1 MKFRFTRPGAHVER
15 PLADAR
21 GSDRSRDRRERSLRK
36 SARVLKALLVCCVA
50 VTGPGRVG
58 AQAPAASITGR
69 IEDAAG
75 EGIGG
80 ATVRVRSPETG
91 VTRVAASD
99 DAGNYR
105 VLLLSI
111 GAQEV
116 TAEKTGFRPAT
127 RTGIHLL
134 VGQEAV
140 VNLRLEVG
148 EFIQQVVVSGDS
160 SLINTTTAP
169 VSGMVGEREIKD
181 LPLNGRSFDYLITLN
196 PGAINYSALKSPQTS
211 TSNGNIFSVA
221 GRRPM
226 ENLVLL
232 NGIEYTGSSQLAVTP
247 GGVSGDLL
255 GIDAVREFNVLTDA
269 YGAAYGKRA
278 GAQVI
283 VVTQSG
289 SNALHG
295 SMFEFL
301 RNNALD
307 ARNFFDQGP
316 PPPFRRNQFGGAAGG
331 PLKKNRVFLFGN
343 YEGFRQR
350 LAVSNVSV
358 VPDAQAR
365 QGLLPN
371 AAGQYTQAAG
381 LNRAVLP
388 YMSFWPDPN
397 GPELLTNGLPSG
409 TALSYNNPR
418 QAIRE
423 DFANVRA
430 DYAARSRD
438 SLSVAYTIDDGNSI
452 IPLADPLFGS
462 YVSLRAQVASLQ
474 ETHIFSPNVLN
485 TFTAG
490 FSRAGFSYDSY
501 PLTVFPSN
509 LSFVTGGGPGGIVI
523 GGGATTTGLAA
534 ITAAGPNNA
543 ANVWNRR
550 NLFTYTDGLQIAK
563 GRHQISAGVWLQRL
577 RDNENTASR
586 RVGQA
591 SFTSLQTFLQG
602 TVSSFQVVPNPSA
615 LGWRSLYGA
624 WYFQD
629 AIQLRRNLTLQVG
642 IRHEFTT
649 GWNEVSGRA
658 ANYVTGPD
666 GVLLTDVRLGHS
678 AFTENNAKRL
688 LGPRVALAWD
698 PFGNGKTAVRA
709 GFGTY
714 YTLIDALSFLLN
726 SLPPYN
732 GSISF
737 ANMSLFSFTPLV
749 PGAPVPGSCGPGIP
763 TPCTTYAPQ
772 GIQANA
778 KTPTVQEWNL
788 AVEQQLWRNT
798 ALRVAYVGSFGYH
811 GLLSIDPNSVPAQ
824 ICSSAGGCTSGGVG
838 AARGAVAQGAEFI
851 PVVPFRPNPSLSGG
865 FFWFT
870 EGNSSYNA
878 LQVDL
883 NHRFSGG
890 LQFRANYTWSKNLD
904 LNSALTGAQAN
915 NQPQM
920 VLNRNDLHRDWG
932 LSALN
937 AASQASI
944 SGRYELP
951 FGAGRR
957 WGRGAGGIGG
967 KLIGGWQLSSIAT
980 LLSGFP
986 ITPQLGSNRS
996 GDGDTRNPDRPS
1008 LDPAFSGPVLLR
1020 RQTQWFNPK
1029 AFALPTP
1036 GTYGD
1041 LGRGTLTGPGLA
1053 NLDLSLLKNT
1063 RLSERV
1069 ELQFRSEFFNALNR
1083 ANFGTPN
1090 PIVFTG
1096 TATSSS
1102 AGLITSTS
1110 TMSRQI
1116 QFGLK
1121 LIF

>member
-1 MKFRFTRPGAHVER
+1 MCCLF
-15 PLADAR
+15 LDQ
-21 GSDRSRDRRERSLRK
+21 SDQSGRSRDRRQRSLP
-36 SARVLKALLVCCVA
+36 AHVLTALFVCCIA
-50 VTGPGRVG
+50 ATGPGRIG

-75 EGIGG
+75 AGIGG

-99 DAGNYR
+99 EAGNYR

-116 TAEKTGFRPAT
+116 TAEKTGFRPAV
-127 RTGIHLL
+127 RTGIRLL

-148 EFIQQVVVSGDS
+148 EFIQQMAVMEETP
-160 SLINTTTAP
+160 LINTTTAP
-169 VSGMVGEREIKD
+169 VSGMIGEREIKE

-196 PGAINYSALKSPQTS
+196 PGTINYSALKSPQTS

-226 ENLVLL
+226 DNLVLL
-232 NGIEYTGSSQLAVTP
+232 NGIEYTGSSQLAITP

-269 YGAAYGKRA
+269 YGAAFGKRA

-301 RNNALD
+301 RNSALD

-358 VPDAQAR
+358 VPDAQVR
-365 QGLLPN
+365 QGLFPN
-371 AAGQYTQAAG
+371 AAGQYTQVAN
-381 LNRAVLP
+381 LNRAMLD

-397 GPELLTNGLPSG
+397 GAELRTKPDGLPTG

-423 DFANVRA
+423 DFANLRA
-430 DYAARSRD
+430 DYARGRD
-438 SLSVAYTIDDGNSI
+438 TLSAAYTIDDGNSI

-485 TFTAG
+485 TFSAG
-490 FSRAGFSYDSY
+490 FSRAGFSYDSF

-550 NLFTYTDGLQIAK
+550 NLFTYMDGLQIAK
-563 GRHQISAGVWLQRL
+563 GRHQISAGVWFQRL

-586 RVGQA
+586 RLGQA
-591 SFTSLQTFLQG
+591 SFASLQTFLQG
-602 TVSSFQVVPNPSA
+602 TVTSFQVLPNPNE
-615 LGWRSLYGA
+615 LGWRSLFGA

-666 GVLLTDVRLGHS
+666 GVLLTDVRLGRS
-678 AFTENNAKRL
+678 VFTENNAKRL

-732 GSISF
+732 GSISLTGS
-737 ANMSLFSFTPLV
+737 SLFPFTPLV
-749 PGAPVPGSCGPGIP
+749 PGAPVAPSCQGIP
-763 TPCTTYAPQ
+763 TPSCTVYAPQ

-788 AVEQQLWRNT
+788 AIEQQLWRNT
-798 ALRVAYVGSFGYH
+798 AIRVAYVGSFGYH
-811 GLLSIDPNSVPAQ
+811 GLLSIDPNSIPAQ
-824 ICSSAGGCTSGGVG
+824 ICSSAGGCISGGVAAA
-838 AARGAVAQGAEFI
+838 AARGAVPQGAEFI
-851 PVVPFRPNPSLSGG
+851 PVGLRPNPSLSGG

-920 VLNRNDLHRDWG
+920 VMNRNDLRRDWG

-937 AASQASI
+937 ATSQASI

-951 FGAGRR
+951 FGAGKR
-957 WGRGAGGIGG
+957 WRRGAGGIED
-967 KLIGGWQLSSIAT
+967 KLIGGWQLSGIAT

-1008 LDPAFSGPVLLR
+1008 VEPAFSGPVLLR
-1020 RQTQWFNPK
+1020 LQTQWFDPK
-1029 AFALPTP
+1029 AFALPAA
-1036 GTYGD
+1036 GTFGN

-1053 NLDLSLLKNT
+1053 NVDLSLLKNT
-1063 RLSERV
+1063 RLSERTT
-1069 ELQFRSEFFNALNR
+1069 LQFRSEFFNALNR
-1083 ANFGTPN
+1083 SNFGTPN
-1090 PIVFTG
+1090 PIVFAG
-1096 TATSSS
+1096 TSISSS